1 MLDQQDERMVSFREM
16 FGGTNVETFF
26 GLPSAHP
33 GASGSRVQILSAAC
47 ATPYANVGAYCAAA
61 PAALRAASG
70 DYAPNFTHWNFDL
83 GGPVLPEG
91 VQAVDCGEVAVDAG
105 DCVGNRSRIRAAVAA
120 IVASGGVPVLVGGD
134 DSVPLPM
141 LEALSGFEPLSILQI
156 DAHVDWRDEV
166 QGERYG
172 LSSTMRRAQE
182 MDHVARIVQVG
193 QRGIGS
199 ARASDVADAVAA
211 GVVFVP
217 AAEVHRD
224 GIARAISALP
234 EGQPVAI
241 CLDLDALDPSVMP
254 GVIGRTAGGL
264 TYGQVL
270 ELISGAAAR
279 GPIVAFDM
287 VEFMPERDLDGIG
300 ALNAAQLLAAVV
312 GVIARDQVVRSG

>member
-1 MLDQQDERMVSFREM
+1 M
-16 FGGTNVETFF
+16 FGGAAVETFF
-26 GLPSAHP
+26 GLPSARP
-33 GASGSRVQILSAAC
+33 GGTGAKVQILSAAC
-47 ATPYANVGAYCAAA
+47 ATPYANVGAYCAGA
-61 PAALRAASG
+61 PSALRAASG
-70 DYAPNFTHWNFDL
+70 DYAPNFGHWNFDL
-83 GGPVLPEG
+83 GGPVLPDG
-91 VQAVDCGEVAVDAG
+91 VQGVDCGEVAVDPA
-105 DCVGNRSRIRAAVAA
+105 DPEGNRTRIREAVAA
-120 IVASGGVPVLVGGD
+120 VRAAGGVPVLVGGD

-141 LEALSGFEPLSILQI
+141 LQALGTDGPISILQI

-166 QGERYG
+166 QGERLG

-199 ARASDVADAVAA
+199 ARAGDVADAVAA

-217 AAEVHRD
+217 AAEVQRD
-224 GIARAISALP
+224 GIARALAALP
-234 EGQPVAI
+234 EGQPMAI

-264 TYGQVL
+264 SYGQVL
-270 ELISGAAAR
+270 DLIRGAAAR

-287 VEFMPERDLDGIG
+287 VEFMPERDIDGIG

-312 GVIARDQVVRSG
+312 GVIARQKAPHPG

>member
-1 MLDQQDERMVSFREM
+1 MATFREM
-16 FGGTNVETFF
+16 FGGAAVETFF
-26 GLPSAHP
+26 DLPAAQP
-33 GASGSRVQILSAAC
+33 GASAARVQILSAAC
-47 ATPYANVGAYCAAA
+47 ATPYASVGAYCAAA

-70 DYAPNFTHWNFDL
+70 DYAPNFAHWNFDV
-83 GGPVLPEG
+83 GGPVLPDG
-91 VQAVDCGEVAVDAG
+91 VQAVDCGEVAVNADDAA
-105 DCVGNRSRIRAAVAA
+105 GNRASIRAAIAA

-141 LEALSGFEPLSILQI
+141 LEALSGLGPMSILQI

-166 QGERYG
+166 QGERFG

-182 MDHVARIVQVG
+182 MGHVDRIVQVG

-199 ARASDVADAVAA
+199 ARAADVADAVAA

-224 GIARAISALP
+224 GIARAVSALP

-264 TYGQVL
+264 TYAQVL
-270 ELISGAAAR
+270 DLISSAATR
-279 GPIVAFDM
+279 GPVVAFDM
-287 VEFMPERDLDGIG
+287 VEFMPERDVDGIG

-312 GVIARDQVVRSG
+312 GVIARQGSTRDG

>member
-1 MLDQQDERMVSFREM
+1 MATFREM
-16 FGGTNVETFF
+16 FGGAGVDTFF
-26 GLPSAHP
+26 GLPGGRP
-33 GASGSRVQILSAAC
+33 GEAGARVQILSAET

-70 DYAPNFTHWNFDL
+70 DYAPNFGHWNFDL

-91 VQAVDCGEVAVDAG
+91 VRAVDCGAVPVDPADAP
-105 DCVGNRSRIRAAVAA
+105 GNRDRIRAAVAA
-120 IVASGGVPVLVGGD
+120 VLESGGVPVLVGGD
-134 DSVPLPM
+134 DSVPIPM
-141 LEALSGFEPLSILQI
+141 LQALAPLGRISVLQI

-166 QGERYG
+166 QGERWG
-172 LSSTMRRAQE
+172 LSSTMRRAAG
-182 MDHVARIVQVG
+182 MAHVGQVVQVG

-199 ARASDVADAVAA
+199 ARAADVADALAA

-217 AAEVHRD
+217 ASEVHRD
-224 GIARAISALP
+224 GIARALAALP
-234 EGQPVAI
+234 EGVPVAV

-270 ELISGAAAR
+270 DLIRGAAAR
-279 GPIVAFDM
+279 GPVAAFDM
-287 VEFMPERDLDGIG
+287 VEFMPDRDVDGIG

-312 GVIARDQVVRSG
+312 GVIARQG